1 MTSDYFSSINPFL
14 VRWQQHNAACYGES
28 TNHDMTW
35 FSSKKDAS
43 WSRPTAIF
51 FKMKNFII
59 FLLFFITNFQNNGV
73 LSKNRFNVID
83 AKNSRIYH
91 GPGNPNRRD
100 LSSFILRAKPT
111 SIPSVKYF
119 TGRYY
124 KIWQILKHFAGSFH
138 QA

>member
-1 MTSDYFSSINPFL
+1 
-14 VRWQQHNAACYGES
+14 
-28 TNHDMTW
+28 MTW

-119 TGRYY
+119 TGIIKLRY
-124 KIWQILKHFAGSFH
+124 ILVLERTVRCSRTVRFFVMFGRFEVRFWSKKRCSEKFEVRF
-138 QA
+138 